1 MKEFN
6 SSTRQFACIL
16 VFLFFSSIAVF
27 AQENISGEEPLNHGF
42 WLERMQDTNVDFY
55 QLQRS
60 FNQYWANRSDHKGNG
75 YKIFRRWEYINESRV
90 EASGRLQSPGFVL
103 KEYLKYM
110 QLAASRSAAGN
121 WQIAAPDAYPVNAT
135 SQPTGMGRIN
145 AIAFH
150 PTEVNTIYI
159 GSPSGGIWKTT
170 NHGLSWTDLSAGLP
184 SLGVSSIVVNPENP
198 DVIYIGTGDRDANDA
213 PGIGVYKTTDG
224 GQHWTQINGT
234 MGNVTVG
241 ALIMHPTD
249 RSILYAA
256 TSGGIYKTVNAGAT
270 WTGVLN
276 PGNFKD
282 IQFKPGDP
290 TVLYAAYSSSG
301 GAWFYRSGNSG
312 VNWSWISTSNGVP
325 AAGSRMVIGTTPAD
339 PDYVYLVLIK
349 ASDKTFQALLRS
361 TDSGLNFTTQSTSP
375 NIFDYA
381 CNGSGTATQATYDL
395 CITADPLDKNVVYV
409 GSINNWKS
417 TDGGS
422 TWSITTHWSGD
433 CNGSATAVHADQ
445 HVYGWSPHFHRLYVG
460 HDGGLTFTANDGG
473 EWTEITG
480 PLPITQLYKIGQSAI
495 SQDVI
500 LYGQQD
506 NGSNALAGGVLTTVR
521 GGDGTE
527 CLVDYTSE
535 NYCYNTYVQGDISR
549 SVTGPAGFYS
559 NVGSTGTNGIGSEE
573 SGAWVT
579 PYFLDKTNP
588 SVMFAGYQNVFRC
601 DNIKASPSSSVTWTA
616 ISSGESETCR
626 VMEQSAANT
635 DILYVYRLNAV
646 NKLQRTDNAGDS
658 PASVSWTICSLPVA
672 SPITDLKTH
681 PTDENIV
688 YAAAGTSIYKSV
700 DKGITWSDMDP
711 LVSLPDLFINCLVI
725 DKNSNEGIYI
735 GNQAGVWY
743 KDATMTSWML
753 FSTGLPPV
761 DIREL
766 EIFYDPTGTQHRLKA
781 ATYGRGLWQSDLF
794 ESGVLNP
801 TGFEAEVSSNTSID
815 LTWALSQGN
824 EVLLAYNTS
833 PTFGNPVDGSS
844 YTTTIPGGG
853 TVLYNGDDVS
863 FNHSGLTQNTTYY
876 YKIWSCDGAMNYS
889 SGSTANATTTYSVA
903 DFNADNSLSCSGNLT
918 VNFTDASIGAWNSW
932 AWDVDNDG
940 VTDYTTQ
947 NPTHTYNQAGLYS
960 VKLTINNGAASTT
973 KHNLIL
979 VMADGPEANT
989 TCTFIA
995 NSNLG
1000 NGYGIGIYRFSL
1012 AGIDNTTQENDGD
1025 YQNYTCSHWTLLEQG
1040 TEYTLTIQT
1049 GTANNEGAAVYIDY
1063 DNSGTFESVER
1074 VATFPSNKVGT
1085 RSVNFS
1091 TPSTGIETGK
1101 GLRLRVL
1108 SKYSGVPSM
1117 ACDVS
1122 SYGQAEDYTVY
1133 FEHTFA
1139 WDGSSGT
1146 DWEVAANWVNDLV
1159 PVASSEV
1166 VIPGGCS
1173 NYPVLASGVACKD
1186 LTISGGA
1193 SLVINPGA
1201 ALTITGD
1208 LTNEAGAE
1216 GLIIKSDAG
1225 GTGSLLH
1232 STTGVQATIERYI
1245 GGSSWGSPDDGWH
1258 LLSSPVASQSVSDFT
1273 VDPATD
1279 YDFYAWSE
1287 AGDEWV
1293 NFKDGSFSVFNN
1305 GNNFVPGRGYLIAY
1319 KNTVIQRFSG
1329 VVNTADVT
1337 MNLTRTGSND
1347 YAGFNLIGN
1356 PFASAVSW
1364 NPDWASGNVGG
1375 VAYIWDEAG
1384 KDYIPVESGDVIPS
1398 MNGMMVYLGS
1408 GNMEDIII
1416 PSGSRQHNPQSWYK
1430 TSVDRILLVAHDLT
1444 SGASKQC
1451 IVRFNPEATGGFDL
1465 KYDGLY
1471 LKGYAPEFYTVSE
1484 GRHLTVNTLRSMQD
1498 QSEIPLSFVKSSSE
1512 SYSVELAGSYTGMRV
1527 LLKDKKLSQ
1536 TVDLTQQ
1543 RHYNFSSADG
1553 EAPDRFELS
1562 FTTVG
1567 IDEDNMNVL
1576 GGAWMNDGCLYI
1588 NSSAVNTAYEVL
1600 DLQGQILQA
1609 GSALTS
1615 GIQAFPVRLPAGIY
1629 IVRLTSKSRSISV
1642 KVVNF

>member
-90 EASGRLQSPGFVL
+90 KDNGRLQSPAYVL
-103 KEYLKYM
+103 NEYRKYM

-224 GQHWTQINGT
+224 GQNWTQINGI

-241 ALIMHPTD
+241 ALIMHPTN

-301 GAWFYRSGNSG
+301 GARFYRSGNSG
-312 VNWSWISTSNGVP
+312 AGWSWISTANGVP

-381 CNGSGTATQATYDL
+381 CTGSGTATQATYDL

-549 SVTGPAGFYS
+549 SVTGPAGDYS

-688 YAAAGTSIYKSV
+688 YAVAGTSIYKSV

-735 GNQAGVWY
+735 GNQTGVWY

-766 EIFYDPTGTQHRLKA
+766 EIFYDPIGTQHRLKA

-801 TGFEAEVSSNTSID
+801 IGFEAEVSSNTSID
-815 LTWALSQGN
+815 LSWALSQGN

-844 YTTTIPGGG
+844 YATTIPGGG

-863 FNHSGLTQNTTYY
+863 FNHSGLTQNTTYC

-903 DFNADNSLSCSGNLT
+903 DFNADNSLSCSENLT

-940 VTDYTTQ
+940 ITDYTTQ
-947 NPTHTYNQAGLYS
+947 NPTHTFNQAGLYS

-973 KHNLIL
+973 KQNLIL
-979 VMADGPEANT
+979 VMSDEPKANT
-989 TCTFIA
+989 GCSISV
-995 NSNLG
+995 NSNSA
-1000 NGYGIGIYRFSL
+1000 NGFGIGIFRFSL
-1012 AGIDNTTQENDGD
+1012 AGINNATPHNNGG
-1025 YQNYTCSHWTLLEQG
+1025 YQNYTCSQWTVLEKG
-1040 TEYTLTIQT
+1040 TEYTATIQT
-1049 GTANNEGAAVYIDY
+1049 GTTNNEGASVYIDY
-1063 DNSGTFESVER
+1063 DNSGTFEPVEW
-1074 VATFPSNKVGT
+1074 VATFPSNKEGT

-1108 SKYSGVPSM
+1108 SKYSEVPST
-1117 ACDVS
+1117 ACDIGD
-1122 SYGQAEDYTVY
+1122 YGQAEDYTIY
-1133 FEHTFA
+1133 FEKTYT
-1139 WDGSSGT
+1139 WDGSSST
-1146 DWEVAANWVNDLV
+1146 DWTVAENWVNGLV
-1159 PVASSEV
+1159 PVALSEV
-1166 VIPGGCS
+1166 VIPGGCP
-1173 NYPVLASGVACKD
+1173 NNPVIASEVTCKD
-1186 LTISGGA
+1186 LTISSGA

-1201 ALTITGD
+1201 AFTISGN
-1208 LTNEAGAE
+1208 LTNQAGTS
-1216 GLIIKSDAG
+1216 GLVIKSDAG
-1225 GTGSLLH
+1225 GTGSLIH
-1232 STTGVQATIERYI
+1232 STSGVQATIERYI
-1245 GGSSWGSPDDGWH
+1245 AGSSWESPDDGWH
-1258 LLSSPVASQSVSDFT
+1258 LLSSPVASQSINDFT
-1273 VDPATD
+1273 VEPSTD

-1287 AGDEWV
+1287 SGDEWV
-1293 NFKDGSFSVFNN
+1293 NFKDGSFSGFNS
-1305 GNNFVPGRGYLIAY
+1305 GNSFVPGRGYLSAY
-1319 KNTVIQRFSG
+1319 NNTTTRQFTGEI
-1329 VVNTADVT
+1329 NTTDVT
-1337 MNLTRTGSND
+1337 IGLTRTGSND
-1347 YAGFNLIGN
+1347 YAGFNLVGN
-1356 PFASAVSW
+1356 PFASALNWGASW
-1364 NPDWASGNVGG
+1364 SSGNVGG
-1375 VAYIWDEAG
+1375 VAYVWDEAS
-1384 KDYIPVESGDVIPS
+1384 KDYVPVESGDVIPS

-1408 GNMEDIII
+1408 GTAENLVI
-1416 PSGSRQHNPQSWYK
+1416 PAAARTHSPQNWYK
-1430 TSVDRILLVAHDLT
+1430 STGEGILLVARNRT
-1444 SGASKQC
+1444 GGASKQC
-1451 IVRFNPEATGGFDL
+1451 IVRFNTLATDGFDL
-1465 KYDGLY
+1465 KYDGYY
-1471 LKGYAPEFYTVSE
+1471 LQGYGPVFYAVADNKRLS
-1484 GRHLTVNTLRSMQD
+1484 VNTLPSL
-1498 QSEIPLSFVKSSSE
+1498 SNHISVPLSFVSTGPE
-1512 SYSVELAGSYTGMRV
+1512 EYSIEMQEQVTGARV
-1527 LLKDKKLSQ
+1527 YLRDKKLNQTINLSQ
-1536 TVDLTQQ
+1536 QHRYDFTSTDID
-1543 RHYNFSSADG
+1543 S
-1553 EAPDRFELS
+1553 PDRFELS
-1562 FTTVG
+1562 FNTVG
-1567 IDEDNMNVL
+1567 MDEQSGTDL
-1576 GGAWMNDGCLYI
+1576 IQAWIINDKLYI
-1588 NSSAVNTAYEVL
+1588 SSPEELKSYEVF
-1600 DLQGQILQA
+1600 DLKGRLLQTGDVA
-1609 GSALTS
+1609 GKGSLTV
-1615 GIQAFPVRLPAGIY
+1615 PVNLPAGFYLVKLIGE
-1629 IVRLTSKSRSISV
+1629 SRCASV